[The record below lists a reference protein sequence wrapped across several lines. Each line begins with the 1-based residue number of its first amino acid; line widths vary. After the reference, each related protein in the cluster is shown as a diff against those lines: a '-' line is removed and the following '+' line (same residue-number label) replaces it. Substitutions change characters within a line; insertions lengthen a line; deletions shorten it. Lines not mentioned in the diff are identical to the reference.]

1 MYTFSQTRRA
11 QFFKSLKYKK
21 QMLYIEIELEYM
33 LSFLCI
39 FGVYPI
45 DGVVS
50 ASSLSEKGKFTFF
63 TQAAS

>member
-1 MYTFSQTRRA
+1 
-11 QFFKSLKYKK
+11 
-21 QMLYIEIELEYM
+21 MLYIEIELEYM

-63 TQAAS
+63 TQAASWDNTICRIEPKNA